1 LVQCFFGSIFDVAK
15 VAIIQ
20 QEIVP
25 SFGYKLN
32 MKVEKKKN
40 PAIFLATYWNLS

>member
-1 LVQCFFGSIFDVAK
+1 LVQIFKVAK

-20 QEIVP
+20 QEIEP
-25 SFGYKLN
+25 ILAINSN